1 MVELQPLGLAG
12 VSVPMTRFPF
22 VLGRASASS
31 LQLSDPGVWET
42 HAKVEFDRGEGFIL
56 RNLPP
61 AITRVNDAPVES
73 ARLKNGDVIELGSA
87 RLRFWLAAPRAKS
100 WRLREAA
107 TWLAMLAL
115 AAVQLALIRAL
126 W

>member
-1 MVELQPLGLAG
+1 MVELQPLDSAG
-12 VSVPMTRFPF
+12 ASVPMAHFPF
-22 VLGRASASS
+22 VLGRAAAAS
-31 LQLSDPGVWET
+31 LQLSEPGIWET
-42 HAKVEFDRGEGFIL
+42 HAQVEFDRSEGFIL

-61 AITRVNDAPVES
+61 AITRVNDEPVES

-115 AAVQLALIRAL
+115 VAVQIVLIRAL

>member
-1 MVELQPLGLAG
+1 MA
-12 VSVPMTRFPF
+12 RFPF
-22 VLGRASASS
+22 LLGRAAGSS
-31 LQLSDPGVWET
+31 LQLSDPGVWDA
-42 HAKVEFDRGEGFIL
+42 HAQVEFDRAEGFTL

-87 RLRFWLAAPRAKS
+87 RLRFWLSAPRAKS
-100 WRLREAA
+100 WRMREAA

-115 AAVQLALIRAL
+115 AAAQVALIRAL